1 MSLMPSD
8 FDLFLFWLL
17 IVTIGD
23 KKQGGDDTAK
33 TSDLGFSLL
42 FLLFLLF
49 RLPILGVVRTIVD
62 AKQGD
67 DTGKDDCRA
76 CQVCNAN
83 CFAIGENLEKLLFLK
98 HLNHSYERVA
108 WMQKPTMIMGL
119 RRTIA
124 NIGSTQK
131 RA

>member
-1 MSLMPSD
+1 M
-8 FDLFLFWLL
+8 
-17 IVTIGD
+17 TIGD

-67 DTGKDDCRA
+67 DTRKDDHRS
-76 CQVCNAN
+76 CQVCDAN

>member
-1 MSLMPSD
+1 MPIYCLLKAQYVSLMPSD

-62 AKQGD
+62 AEQGD
-67 DTGKDDCRA
+67 DTRKDDCCA

-83 CFAIGENLEKLLFLK
+83 CFAIGKNLKRLK
-98 HLNHSYERVA
+98 
-108 WMQKPTMIMGL
+108 
-119 RRTIA
+119 
-124 NIGSTQK
+124 
-131 RA
+131 

>member
-1 MSLMPSD
+1 M
-8 FDLFLFWLL
+8 
-17 IVTIGD
+17 T
-23 KKQGGDDTAK
+23 KKTACDDTAK

-49 RLPILGVVRTIVD
+49 WLPILGVVRTIVD

-67 DTGKDDCRA
+67 NTGKDDYRA
-76 CQVCNAN
+76 CQVCDAN